1 MKQRVRI
8 IRDFP
13 VVELVGRQLG
23 PFTAG
28 QEAELEPCEAVV
40 LVKHGFAELDP
51 KITVTEL
58 RKLQLAEERI
68 LEPAPLPLGF
78 YVSLTQHISNLRA
91 ANQQEEIEELRTAV
105 AALVEVRTPKLV
117 RAAISPVATENM
129 SPEEKLFVNRLM
141 VVLED
146 WNNWLESLFEKEEVG
161 GNGKFGG
168 AVRHAVGG
176 VPDIQKQGVP
186 APDVHASGTAA
197 P

>member
-8 IRDFP
+8 LRDFP
-13 VVELVGRQLG
+13 MLELVGRQLG

-28 QEAELEPCEAVV
+28 QEAELEVWESVV
-40 LVKHGFAELDP
+40 LVRHGFAELEP

-58 RKLQLAEERI
+58 RKLMLAEERT
-68 LEPAPLPLGF
+68 LEPAPLPGGF
-78 YVSLTQHISNLRA
+78 YSSLAQHVSDLRA
-91 ANQQEEIEELRTAV
+91 ANQQEEIEELRAAV
-105 AALVEVRTPKLV
+105 AAFAEVRTQKLV
-117 RAAISPVATENM
+117 RAIISPVVAENLL
-129 SPEEKLFVNRLM
+129 PDERFFVNRLM
-141 VVLED
+141 VAMED

-176 VPDIQKQGVP
+176 APDIQKQGVP
-186 APDVHASGTAA
+186 APDVHASGIAA

>member
-8 IRDFP
+8 LRDFP
-13 VVELVGRQLG
+13 MVELIGRQLG
-23 PFTAG
+23 PFTVG
-28 QEAELEPCEAVV
+28 EEVELEVWEAVV
-40 LVKHGFAELDP
+40 LVRHGFAELEP

-58 RKLQLAEERI
+58 RKLQLAEERT
-68 LEPAPLPLGF
+68 LEPAPLPAGF
-78 YVSLTQHISNLRA
+78 YASLTQHISDLRA
-91 ANQQEEIEELRTAV
+91 ANQPEEIGELRAAV
-105 AALVEVRTPKLV
+105 AALAEVRTQKLV
-117 RAAISPVATENM
+117 RAMISSVAAENLP
-129 SPEEKLFVNRLM
+129 PEERSFVNRFM

-161 GNGKFGG
+161 KNGKFGG

-176 VPDIQKQGVP
+176 APDIQKQGVP